1 MSDGIRFCPF
11 ASGSSGN
18 CIFIGLGNKNYLVD
32 AGLSGKRV
40 YASMKLFGIEQIHGV
55 FVTHEH
61 SDHSSGV
68 GVLARRFKI
77 PVYATPLTWRYF
89 SRHKTLGPLEEYQVQ
104 AVEPGEMLPLDDA
117 AVTPFDIP
125 HDAAQPVGY
134 SFHFGGHKITV
145 ATDMGC
151 VTDAVRVQIENASV
165 LLLES
170 NHDVEMLQNG
180 KYPRQL
186 KDRVLGERGHLSNAA
201 AGKLLADA
209 AGPKLRYTFL
219 GHLSE
224 ENNRPLIALD
234 TVQAILEARGV
245 SLPHLQVADRHEASE
260 MVEL

>member
-1 MSDGIRFCPF
+1 
-11 ASGSSGN
+11 
-18 CIFIGLGNKNYLVD
+18 
-32 AGLSGKRV
+32 
-40 YASMKLFGIEQIHGV
+40 MKSNGIESIHGI

-61 SDHSSGV
+61 SDHASGV

-77 PVYATPLTWRYF
+77 PVYATSLTWRYF
-89 SRHKTLGPLEEYQVQ
+89 LRHKTLGLLDEHQVKTL
-104 AVEPGEMLPLDDA
+104 EPGVALELGA
-117 AVTPFDIP
+117 VRVTPFDIP

-134 SFHFGGHKITV
+134 SFRFNGHKVTV

-151 VTDAVRVQIENASV
+151 VTDVTLSNIKDSEI

-170 NHDVEMLQNG
+170 NHDIEMLENG

-186 KDRVLGERGHLSNAA
+186 KDRVLGARGHLSNAA
-201 AGKLLADA
+201 AGSLLADV
-209 AGPKLRYTFL
+209 AGPKLRYAFL

-234 TVQAILEARGV
+234 TVQSILEARGIT
-245 SLPHLQVADRHEASE
+245 LPFLAVADRHEASE